1 MIKEKDNTKSLYLYT
16 ALIFIAALVMIIIS
30 FFGQRNLEKINQA
43 TQDNKSISEK
53 SAALSEENSRLVKEN
68 RDLQEIIAFK
78 DNVIEE
84 NKALIETHNTL
95 FAAHKYFVL
104 GDFITAE
111 RLLSTVDTNMLDGDS
126 QALYWK
132 MFNDINEGKEE

>member
-84 NKALIETHNTL
+84 NKALIEIHNTL